1 MMRQQTGRQVYRR
14 GAMGRRGTETVR
26 AGSRQQKSGIAG
38 TLLAAGYV
46 DFSLILVV
54 FFLAVF
60 GLIMLFSTSSFEA
73 GMKFGDSAYY
83 LKRQAAATVVGIF
96 VMLFLSYFP
105 DYHVLSYFAVAGYVL
120 SAGLLL
126 LVLTPLGY
134 EANGAKR
141 WLQVGTASMHVSV
154 QPAEVAKLAMIIF
167 LATLI
172 CSMRGSAA
180 KSKGFYAVL
189 LLPAPIAAMIL
200 LITENFSSACIVM
213 GIAVIMLFVATP
225 GYRRF
230 LVMTIL
236 AGIAIAGG
244 LYLIFRFVDPAVNVR
259 VARLFAWRDL
269 ESYADGK
276 GYQTLQGLY
285 AIGSGGF
292 FGKGLGESIQKTG
305 FVPEAQN
312 DMIFSIICEELGLF
326 GGIAVIMM
334 FLLLLWRLM
343 IIAQNAPDLFGSLL
357 CVGVIG
363 HIAIQVIMN
372 IAVVT
377 NLIPNTG
384 ITLPFISFGGSALVM
399 QMAEIGVVMNVA
411 RRIRA

>member
-1 MMRQQTGRQVYRR
+1 MAPVRRENAGRPRS
-14 GAMGRRGTETVR
+14 TV
-26 AGSRQQKSGIAG
+26 K
-38 TLLAAGYV
+38 TLLTAGYV

-73 GMKFGDSAYY
+73 GLKFGDAAYY
-83 LKRQAAATVVGIF
+83 LKRQAAATLVGIA
-96 VMLFLSYFP
+96 VMLFLSFFP
-105 DYHVLSYFAVAGYVL
+105 DYHVLSNFAVAGYVL
-120 SAGLLL
+120 STGLLL
-126 LVLTPLGY
+126 LVLSPLGY
-134 EANGAKR
+134 EANGARR

-154 QPAEVAKLAMIIF
+154 QPAEVAKLAMIVF

-172 CSMRGSAA
+172 CAMRGSAA
-180 KSKGFYAVL
+180 KSRGFFAVL
-189 LLPAPIAAMIL
+189 LLPAPVAAMIL
-200 LITENFSSACIVM
+200 FITENFSSACIVM

-230 LVMTIL
+230 LVMTLI
-236 AGIAIAGG
+236 AGILIAGG
-244 LYLIFRFVDPAVNVR
+244 LYLVFRFVDPEVNVR

-269 ESYADGK
+269 EAYADGK

-326 GGIAVIMM
+326 GGIAVILM

-357 CVGVIG
+357 CVGVIA

-411 RRIRA
+411 RRIKA